1 MRMKALKA
9 WRIMGGHQCPTSRRL
24 IFIALSSIF
33 IIASSP
39 DLLQDEVGAHEVE
52 LLEDQVEL
60 NQDELDVIVLAEE
73 VSIDNFA
80 LIFI

>member
-1 MRMKALKA
+1 M
-9 WRIMGGHQCPTSRRL
+9 
-24 IFIALSSIF
+24 SSIF